1 MPCRITIDLI
11 RKCAEHNE
19 CQVSTLEE
27 LSLHQ
32 RNITKIELLDT
43 AARKLKILY
52 LQNNLIGKIENVGRL
67 KDLNYLNMALNNVT
81 RVEGLAG
88 CEMLEKLDLT
98 VNFVGDLTSVAS
110 LAVNR
115 NLKSL
120 YLTGNPCSQYDGY
133 REYVLAKLPQLMTL
147 DGVDIAKSERIQ
159 AVQEMP
165 NIEPKIKQ
173 VCREYNEKEAAKQ
186 ARKEAKAAAKA
197 KRDAEIDAR
206 RAARAKEG
214 QKVGPKHGDWYGAP
228 KDKKDRPKI
237 VEITSDY
244 EDSDS
249 SDEESMD
256 EDQEA
261 SWWQADSEFDPE
273 SRYEAAVMSEKQ
285 EARKNT
291 APPKKKKV
299 RRTFFR
305 ADGKALNIN
314 EGGWG
319 FLLEGQQEPQE
330 PYVLDVACYKHLDT
344 SAIDLDVQP
353 HYVRITIKEK
363 VFQLSLAEEVSP
375 DSGKAARSKITG
387 RLQVTMPKVSQLLAP
402 KTVTKPAPYRAT
414 NDNEEEE
421 NTEGGKHGR
430 RRPLYRK
437 TEERLEVG
445 EGVTKGVDVSNIVN
459 DAEAMRKST
468 GLLTK
473 QRSINVEA
481 RANDADFVDDD
492 DVPPLC

>member
-1 MPCRITIDLI
+1 MPCRITLDLI

-32 RNITKIELLDT
+32 RNVTKIELLDT
-43 AARKLKILY
+43 VARKLKILY

-67 KDLNYLNMALNNVT
+67 KELNYLNMALNNVT
-81 RVEGLAG
+81 RVEGLTG

-98 VNFVGDLTSVAS
+98 VNFVGDLTSVES

-115 NLKSL
+115 NLRSL
-120 YLTGNPCSQYDGY
+120 YMTGNPCSQYDGY

-147 DGVDIAKSERIQ
+147 DGVDITRSERIQ
-159 AVQEMP
+159 AIQEMP

-173 VCREYNEKEAAKQ
+173 LCRDYNQKEAAKQ

-206 RAARAKEG
+206 RAARAQEG

-228 KDKKDRPKI
+228 KEKKKDRPKI

-249 SDEESMD
+249 SGESLD

-261 SWWQADSEFDPE
+261 NWWQSESEFDPE

-285 EARKNT
+285 EARKNP
-291 APPKKKKV
+291 APKPKKKV

-305 ADGKALNIN
+305 TDGNALNIN

-319 FLLEGQQEPQE
+319 FLLEGQQEPLK

-363 VFQLSLAEEVSP
+363 VFQLSLAEEVCP

-387 RLQVTMPKVSQLLAP
+387 RLQVTMPKLSQLQAP
-402 KTVTKPAPYRAT
+402 KTASKPVPYRVT
-414 NDNEEEE
+414 NDNAEEE

-430 RRPLYRK
+430 RRPQYRK

-445 EGVTKGVDVSNIVN
+445 EGVKKAVDVSNIVY
-459 DAEAMRKST
+459 DAEAIRKST

-473 QRSINVEA
+473 QRSMNIVA
-481 RANDADFVDDD
+481 RANDNDFVDDD